1 MSFCFLSGLVYIH
14 GLVLSRTLHLPKL
27 YLDPSNTSEHVIILT
42 WAAI

>member
-14 GLVLSRTLHLPKL
+14 GLVLSRTLHLPK
-27 YLDPSNTSEHVIILT
+27 DPSNTSEHVIILT